1 MRLICFCVLQRLCN
15 FDQRLVRFR
24 ARAHEFLSEVMEC
37 TVTRDCGEF
46 IFLYV
51 GLNVCANVK
60 MGTVIVGYGIV
71 VWGRLSFTNDIFVFF
86 SVV

>member
-1 MRLICFCVLQRLCN
+1 
-15 FDQRLVRFR
+15 
-24 ARAHEFLSEVMEC
+24 MEC